1 VQFLPQEKEAIKKIL
16 FARLDELGPDRNN
29 HRVEIY
35 DAGRALDEAQDM
47 RAWLDLATVSLDGET
62 YDKVKAVLDDILLAA
77 SFAIFATFG
86 RDVFAGYS
94 KIGLVI
100 AELFWLAW
108 QNEVKHL
115 VAPPDLK
122 PHPAHI
128 NPAFERHCAFVCANH
143 GTGIVFRQGGNVGL
157 FSTREMSNIP
167 SVQVQGVLRGPFGE
181 WSSADFWNPKTQTE
195 DDRQRI
201 WKTVTNIRD
210 ILECFEHK
218 RKNQLQK
225 TTLSPV
231 AEGRILRNAVVAV
244 PAGKY
249 LTKLQ
254 LLGYCLLLG
263 ASKHLDKFPL
273 QILSATLKLT
283 PPDCLRWSHESKVL
297 QVTIDDSGLGQVLYQ
312 EDNQQCFKTFQ
323 APIEPLMRVCESDY
337 PLAYDQRTW
346 NNTTRAMADM
356 LGGCVL
362 EVKRALPKPSAV
374 KTGDASIVIHLDNDA
389 LIWALNH
396 LTVFVD
402 GEVLRLDNLRDYQIG
417 KAFARRDT

>member
-1 VQFLPQEKEAIKKIL
+1 MQFLPQEKEAIKKIL

-62 YDKVKAVLDDILLAA
+62 YDKVKAVLDDILFAA

-115 VAPPDLK
+115 VAPLDLK

-128 NPAFERHCAFVCANH
+128 NPAFERHCAFVSANT
-143 GTGIVFRQGGNVGL
+143 GIGIVFRQGGNVGL

-167 SVQVQGVLRGPFGE
+167 SVQVQGVLKMLIGGGWF
-181 WSSADFWNPKTQTE
+181 SAYTWNPKTQTE
-195 DDRQRI
+195 DDRQSI
-201 WKTVTNIRD
+201 WKAVTGIRD

-231 AEGRILRNAVVAV
+231 AEERILRNAVVAV
-244 PAGKY
+244 PPGKY

-263 ASKHLDKFPL
+263 ASKHLDKFPI

-283 PPDCLRWSHESKVL
+283 NPNCLRWSHESKVL
-297 QVTIDDSGLGQVLYQ
+297 QVSIDTHGLGQVLYL
-312 EDNQQCFKTFQ
+312 EDNQQCFKGFQ
-323 APIEPLMRVCESDY
+323 APIEPLMRACESDY

-346 NNTTRAMADM
+346 NNTTRAMADA

-362 EVKRALPKPSAV
+362 EVGRVLASTKPLEIHAARGEGILISLDGVAL
-374 KTGDASIVIHLDNDA
+374 DY
-389 LIWALNH
+389 LIDKCTL
-396 LTVFVD
+396 FV
-402 GEVLRLDNLRDYQIG
+402 NG
-417 KAFARRDT
+417 KAIKLDRLREDI